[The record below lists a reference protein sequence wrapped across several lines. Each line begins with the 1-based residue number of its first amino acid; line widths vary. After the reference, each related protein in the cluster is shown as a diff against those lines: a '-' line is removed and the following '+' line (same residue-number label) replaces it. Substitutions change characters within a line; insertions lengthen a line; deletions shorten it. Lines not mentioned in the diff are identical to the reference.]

1 MRGTRVAC
9 ALGLLV
15 TLVAA
20 SFAATV
26 SPAQGGTTQAATTQA
41 PANSMVIRFA
51 VTKFAVQ
58 GKHIVAIGKTIASY
72 QSTQDAYSTVTP
84 FRTNVLRI
92 HAARLTS
99 SSHGAQSATRIC
111 NVLNLTL
118 GPLHLVLLG
127 LIVDLNQVNLSIKAD
142 SNGGL
147 LGSLLCGLAG
157 GAGLTPT
164 TATTT
169 AARLT
174 KAAKSSGLAMGQP
187 AITVPLQAQ
196 TGSATSRSTLSAQ
209 QAAAV
214 CTVLDLTLG
223 PLDLNLLGLMVHLGG
238 GASGNDPLHLTIT
251 ADPTG
256 GLLGSL
262 LCGLAGG
269 TPTG

>member
-1 MRGTRVAC
+1 
-9 ALGLLV
+9 LLV

-26 SPAQGGTTQAATTQA
+26 SSAQGGTTQAAATQA
-41 PANSMVIRFA
+41 PANSMVVRFA

-58 GKHIVAIGKTIASY
+58 GKHIVAIGNTIATY
-72 QSTQDAYSTVTP
+72 QSAQEAYSTVKP
-84 FRTNVLRI
+84 FRANVLRI
-92 HAARLTS
+92 HAARLA
-99 SSHGAQSATRIC
+99 SSHGAQSAARIC

-118 GPLHLVLLG
+118 GPLHLSLLG
-127 LIVDLNQVNLSIKAD
+127 LIVDLNQVVLTIKAD

-157 GAGLTPT
+157 GTGLTQT
-164 TATTT
+164 TAKTT

-174 KAAKSSGLAMGQP
+174 KAAKSSGLASGQP
-187 AITVPLQAQ
+187 SITVPLQAQ
-196 TGSATSRSTLSAQ
+196 TGAATARALSTQ

-269 TPTG
+269 PPTG